1 MILLAIAMVAFGLLA
16 LAWVVYPAAMWL
28 RVRSR
33 STATAWK
40 GEPTES
46 VSVVVATRDDPA
58 FALDRVRNLRATEY
72 PRNRLRMI
80 VAVDVTSPHSLDAYQ
95 AALSELADVV
105 SGDAAGGKAATLNAG
120 VRAAAGADVLV
131 FADVGQ
137 EFTPTVIPQLV
148 GALRD
153 GNLGAVTGRYT
164 HGRTDGLMSAYADLE
179 ALIRAGQAAG
189 RSVVSASGSILA
201 MRPALWREL
210 PAGLICDDLFTG
222 LSVVRQGSRV
232 GFCPQAVAYDPRVFS
247 RDQQFTRR
255 VRTLTGLI
263 QYCLVQPGVLLPWSN
278 PVWAHFFIHKVLR
291 LLTPILFG
299 IGLAALAAGVIL
311 RAPQATLAF
320 MAALMAALMA
330 VALVVRLAAPASFRR
345 DRDQVL
351 WAFRLML
358 IPVIAISNGLRGRW
372 AVWTP
377 TSQVRADLRPGEGA

>member
-1 MILLAIAMVAFGLLA
+1 MILFAIAMVAFGLLA

-28 RVRSR
+28 RARSN
-33 STATAWK
+33 STGSALS
-40 GEPTES
+40 GEPIED
-46 VSVVVATRDDPA
+46 VAVVVATRDDPV

-72 PRNRLRMI
+72 PENRLRI
-80 VAVDVTSPHSLDAYQ
+80 ITAVDVMSPYPVEAYR
-95 AALSELADVV
+95 AVLSGLADVV
-105 SGDAAGGKAATLNAG
+105 AGDAAGGKAATLNAG
-120 VRAAAGADVLV
+120 VRAATGADVLV

-137 EFTPTVIPQLV
+137 EFTPAGIPQLV

-153 GNLGAVTGRYT
+153 GNFGAVTGRYT
-164 HGRTDGLMSAYADLE
+164 HGRSDGLMSAYADLE

-210 PAGLICDDLFTG
+210 PTGLICDDLFTG

-232 GFCPQAVAYDPRVFS
+232 GFCAQAVAYDPRVFS

-263 QYCLVQPGVLLPWSN
+263 QYCVVQPRVLFPWSN

-299 IGLAALAAGVIL
+299 IGMAALAAALLL
-311 RAPQATLAF
+311 RAPLATVSIA
-320 MAALMAALMA
+320 AALMVLALIA
-330 VALVVRLAAPASFRR
+330 RLALPAWFRR
-345 DRDQVL
+345 AQDQAV
-351 WAFRLML
+351 WALRLML
-358 IPVIAISNGLRGRW
+358 VPVMAISNGVRGRW
-372 AVWTP
+372 TVWTP
-377 TSQVRADLRPGEGA
+377 TSQARADLRPGA

>member
-1 MILLAIAMVAFGLLA
+1 MILFAFAMVAFGLLV

-28 RVRSR
+28 RARSR
-33 STATAWK
+33 STATALS
-40 GEPTES
+40 GEANEH

-58 FALDRVRNLRATEY
+58 FALERVRNLRAAEY
-72 PRNRLRMI
+72 PQNRLRVI
-80 VAVDVTSPHSLDAYQ
+80 VAVDVTSTYLLDAYQ
-95 AALSELADVV
+95 AALSGLADVV
-105 SGDAAGGKAATLNAG
+105 AGDAGGGKAVTLNAG

-137 EFTPTVIPQLV
+137 QFSPTAIPQLV

-153 GNLGAVTGRYT
+153 GTLGAVTGRYT

-255 VRTLTGLI
+255 VRTLTGVI

-299 IGLAALAAGVIL
+299 IGMATLAAGLIL
-311 RAPQATLAF
+311 RAPRATLWIV
-320 MAALMAALMA
+320 AALA
-330 VALVVRLAAPASFRR
+330 VIVLIVRLAAPARFRR
-345 DRDQVL
+345 ARDQLV
-351 WAFRLML
+351 WALRLML
-358 IPVIAISNGLRGRW
+358 VPVIAISNGLRGKW

-377 TSQVRADLRPGEGA
+377 TSQVRANLRPGERA